1 MDSPKTYRETIIPAA
16 MRDALAQPLP
26 LKSPV
31 YINLYACK
39 YGVRCDSNGGFW
51 REGDALASAAED
63 AYRNGPADM
72 TVSIDR
78 PCGCICMIMLSP
90 DGTLR
95 LLDLQSHGAD
105 LAHEDERQE
114 EIERGNE
121 TSLHQDRSA

>member
-1 MDSPKTYRETIIPAA
+1 MDSPKTYRETIIHSA

-51 REGDALASAAED
+51 REGDALDSAAED

-72 TVSIDR
+72 TVSVDR
-78 PCGCICMIMLSP
+78 PCGCICTIMLSP

-105 LAHEDERQE
+105 LAREDERQA
-114 EIERGNE
+114 EIERAHE
-121 TSLHQDRSA
+121 RSLRQAGSA